1 MTHMMLFYYLASE
14 AIPMGFYFV
23 INHIFS
29 TIRSTS
35 NNLYFK
41 IVYIYIYISVL
52 AIFLDLIWSMLYPTL
67 SEMSNGRSVASQN
80 LSEPFRFQCTGA
92 FWWCLFMFLASACW
106 ARFPFT
112 VKCYFSFL
120 WLPRRNLLRLYI
132 CLLSGI
138 LGQNLSTQKI
148 YMQKLTT

>member
-41 IVYIYIYISVL
+41 IVSSLKINIYIYKYN
-52 AIFLDLIWSMLYPTL
+52 D
-67 SEMSNGRSVASQN
+67 
-80 LSEPFRFQCTGA
+80 EP
-92 FWWCLFMFLASACW
+92 
-106 ARFPFT
+106 
-112 VKCYFSFL
+112 
-120 WLPRRNLLRLYI
+120 
-132 CLLSGI
+132 
-138 LGQNLSTQKI
+138 
-148 YMQKLTT
+148 